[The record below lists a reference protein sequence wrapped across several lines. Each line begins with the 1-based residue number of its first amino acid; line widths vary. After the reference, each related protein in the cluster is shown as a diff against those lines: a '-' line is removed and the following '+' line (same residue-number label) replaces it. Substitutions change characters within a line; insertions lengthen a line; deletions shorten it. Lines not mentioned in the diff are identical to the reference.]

1 MLPIRSN
8 VGFRTAGVQTNVGF
22 RGLAGA
28 LDLDT
33 VTLATGEPG
42 TPVTFSN
49 GVLTIPQ
56 GPVGPASTVPGPKG
70 DPGDPG
76 PAGPAST
83 VPGPPGA
90 AGPAG
95 PPGADSTV
103 PGPAGPQGPKG
114 DPGGPGPQGP
124 AGPAGP
130 QGPAGPAGPAG
141 TSWIVTT
148 VSTQA
153 AYDAATPGAHE
164 LVVRV

>member
-83 VPGPPGA
+83 VPGPPG
-90 AGPAG
+90 
-95 PPGADSTV
+95 
-103 PGPAGPQGPKG
+103 
-114 DPGGPGPQGP
+114 P

-130 QGPAGPAGPAG
+130 QGPAGPAG